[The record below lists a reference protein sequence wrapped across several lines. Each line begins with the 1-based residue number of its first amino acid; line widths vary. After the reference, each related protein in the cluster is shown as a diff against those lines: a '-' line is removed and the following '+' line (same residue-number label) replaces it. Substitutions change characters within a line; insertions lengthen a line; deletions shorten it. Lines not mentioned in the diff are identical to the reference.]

1 MEDLELTNESK
12 QENVEDGNN
21 YIEAIKEMKA
31 NTVEKSA
38 YLKLKEENRQLLNS
52 LVRGDKIDVVK
63 EEPVNIEELREKLFN
78 QDSTNLDYI
87 SNALKL
93 RTALIEKG
101 EKDPFLP
108 YGKNIIPT
116 DDDIATAERVAT
128 KLQECVD
135 YANGD
140 SNIFT
145 NELQRIMVE
154 SSPITKRR

>member
-93 RTALIEKG
+93 RNALIEKG

>member
-63 EEPVNIEELREKLFN
+63 EEPVNIEELREKLFK

-93 RTALIEKG
+93 RNALIEKG